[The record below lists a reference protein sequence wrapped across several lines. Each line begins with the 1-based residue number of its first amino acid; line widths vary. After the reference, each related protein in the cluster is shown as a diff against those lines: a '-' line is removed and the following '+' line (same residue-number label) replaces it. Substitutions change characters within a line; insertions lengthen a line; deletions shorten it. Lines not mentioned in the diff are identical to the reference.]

1 MSSPEI
7 YLMKGPMPD
16 LPHCTEWDTTTCK
29 ECKKEKCTKPK
40 LKAIENLVQEC
51 RMWRNIWGWVPPEV
65 KYYVSR
71 VGQEV
76 GLTMRNYKRYLG
88 TLVDSH
94 WELLSLEVGTVDKV
108 YDAVRDQT
116 FYEKKIV
123 VISTSGIV
131 DMQWIKERK
140 AWEQFEAERIT
151 EKEKEEKEES
161 IEDKANDSG

>member
-7 YLMKGPMPD
+7 YLMKGPMPPIAKMKQKD
-16 LPHCTEWDTTTCK
+16 LK
-29 ECKKEKCTKPK
+29 IECE
-40 LKAIENLVQEC
+40 
-51 RMWRNIWGWVPPEV
+51 MWRNIWGWVPPEV

-140 AWEQFEAERIT
+140 AWEQFEAERIE
-151 EKEKEEKEES
+151 EKEKEEALNPPEGETEE
-161 IEDKANDSG
+161 EKTG

>member
-7 YLMKGPMPD
+7 YLMKGPMP
-16 LPHCTEWDTTTCK
+16 PIAK
-29 ECKKEKCTKPK
+29 MK
-40 LKAIENLVQEC
+40 LKDLKVEC
-51 RMWRNIWGWVPPEV
+51 EMWRNIWGWVPPEV

-94 WELLSLEVGTVDKV
+94 WNLLSLEVGTVDKV

-140 AWEQFEAERIT
+140 AWEEFEAERIA
-151 EKEKEEKEES
+151 EKEKEEQENLEKDKKEEVNQDTES
-161 IEDKANDSG
+161 

>member
-7 YLMKGPMPD
+7 YLMKGPMP
-16 LPHCTEWDTTTCK
+16 PIAK
-29 ECKKEKCTKPK
+29 MK
-40 LKAIENLVQEC
+40 LKDLKVEC
-51 RMWRNIWGWVPPEV
+51 EMWRNIWGWVPPEV

-140 AWEQFEAERIT
+140 AWEQFEAERIA
-151 EKEKEEKEES
+151 EKEKEEKGETGQTETKHDDDAVS
-161 IEDKANDSG
+161 

>member
-1 MSSPEI
+1 MSSPEL
-7 YLMKGPMPD
+7 YLMKGPMPEISKMKQKD
-16 LPHCTEWDTTTCK
+16 LK
-29 ECKKEKCTKPK
+29 E
-40 LKAIENLVQEC
+40 EC
-51 RMWRNIWGWVPPEV
+51 AMWRNVWGWVPPEV

-94 WELLSLEVGTVDKV
+94 WDLLSLEIGTIDKV
-108 YDAVRDQT
+108 YDAVQDKT

-123 VISTSGIV
+123 VMTTSGII

-140 AWEQFEAERIT
+140 AWEDFEAERIA
-151 EKEKEEKEES
+151 EKEKEEKAETVKDEP
-161 IEDKANDSG
+161 NDEPSEVS